1 MDTNTQTVAHTSW
14 FEAARAIGPPSL
26 GQLIDIDLRLT
37 EEDMTR
43 ASMHSII
50 NICTVIYSEL
60 AMMSTQIDDG
70 QILAKCMEEIYVMG
84 QSMGDRDRA
93 LQLLANI
100 DALAEDVLGCVERG
114 MENARS
120 KEGKDKLV
128 ESKENLVSI
137 FAVFSVCAKERLER
151 EEVGAAWIEHSVQ
164 QLVESMGNVIR
175 AIAKNSKGRYGIV
188 YNIALQRERDYLVDI
203 EIDSID
209 GDVMIMPPVIKD
221 VLRDLMANARKYTE
235 PGGRISVGLA
245 NDGVYL
251 YLVVED
257 TGCGIP
263 ADEIEDVVH
272 WGVRG
277 SNVLEIKASGGGFGL
292 TKAYMTAL
300 EYGGRMWIKSKLGV
314 GTRIAIIIPVA

>member
-60 AMMSTQIDDG
+60 AMMSMQIDDG

-114 MENARS
+114 MENARDR
-120 KEGKDKLV
+120 K
-128 ESKENLVSI
+128 
-137 FAVFSVCAKERLER
+137 SV
-151 EEVGAAWIEHSVQ
+151 V
-164 QLVESMGNVIR
+164 
-175 AIAKNSKGRYGIV
+175 
-188 YNIALQRERDYLVDI
+188 
-203 EIDSID
+203 
-209 GDVMIMPPVIKD
+209 
-221 VLRDLMANARKYTE
+221 
-235 PGGRISVGLA
+235 
-245 NDGVYL
+245 
-251 YLVVED
+251 
-257 TGCGIP
+257 
-263 ADEIEDVVH
+263 
-272 WGVRG
+272 
-277 SNVLEIKASGGGFGL
+277 
-292 TKAYMTAL
+292 
-300 EYGGRMWIKSKLGV
+300 
-314 GTRIAIIIPVA
+314 